1 MTRRALLIGSQTFGL
16 TGCDADI
23 ALVQRLLGDQG
34 FEPIQTLTGEAATRE
49 GIVTAV
55 EEVIATAGGDDAV
68 VLYYSGH
75 GGRLAHP
82 DWEARQAK
90 GLPAH
95 LQFIVP
101 WDIEGSTEDD
111 FRGLLA
117 EELSELQWRLTERTR
132 NVTTILDCCHS
143 GYMARNVDLV
153 PKAISRTFPIEGLL
167 GRVAALPAAHRDGGR
182 DTNPNA
188 VRIVA
193 CQPEQSAYERNSEL
207 EGGRHGVL
215 TESLAALLGDAG
227 AGALSWTVIG
237 TLVRSRVVG
246 LAPQQPEIE
255 GPADRLP
262 FSLEVRERPQAY
274 PVHLDDGEVTIE
286 AATLLGIT
294 VGDRFRLISPDGQ
307 TTLGT
312 ADVGELD
319 GDLAILE
326 VDGIDVPEGSDAAPI
341 EISLPRRP
349 VRVDVPEERTAA
361 LVGLIDDSPRLRL
374 AEGEEPVLAT
384 IRADDGLVVE
394 DAAGLRPRTA
404 VPADDDAGRRE
415 AVKIVELLAA
425 ADRMRTLASG
435 QGAAALDVPVELEL
449 VRHVDGRH
457 EPCRLNGE
465 RLFEGDRAS
474 LTVRNRGSSE
484 IFFWLFDVGVSN
496 RTTLVTNDAPSGA
509 RLAPAGSPGDSRT
522 IGGDGG
528 TALEWPGDV
537 PHDAGRAELFV
548 VIVADRQQ
556 NLRPLETVSGT
567 ARSAPGE
574 VASTLDALLEE
585 ARSGTREFP
594 AEANG
599 VPQIRY
605 RVERVEFFLEPRAR
619 PRLSEPVFEIDD
631 LPDPSVRAL
640 LPRAATPPPGKV
652 AVRLVEMT
660 IRKNR
665 ALFRAAVRVDALV
678 VTRGPDGGAGI
689 AYPTTFRFPNIGDET
704 ALPLDN
710 IRLYDGEVRDFLDLA
725 LWVNRDDTKGKDLA
739 ELFSGELGKPEVKSA
754 LTALGGLV
762 VAAPQAALAFG
773 AVAAVATLVTVGA
786 RLVQVATGKEIGTYR
801 TSKLAF
807 EQFGVGRT
815 PPGGRRQAQDVEFA
829 YEVVEIE

>member
-16 TGCDADI
+16 TGCDADV
-23 ALVQRLLGDQG
+23 ALVKGLLGEQG
-34 FEPIQTLTGEAATRE
+34 FDTIQTLTGETASRE
-49 GIVTAV
+49 GIVTAI
-55 EEVIATAGGDDAV
+55 EALIAAAGSEDAV

-82 DWEARQAK
+82 DWEARQAA
-90 GLPAH
+90 GLPGH

-101 WDIEGSTEDD
+101 WDIEGSTDDD

-153 PKAISRTFPIEGLL
+153 PKAISRSFPIEGLL
-167 GRVAALPAAHRDGGR
+167 ARVAALPVAHRDGGR

-227 AGALSWTVIG
+227 IGGLSWTVLG
-237 TLVRSRVVG
+237 TLVRSRVVA

-262 FSLEVRERPQAY
+262 FTLDVRRRPQAY
-274 PVHLDDGEVTIE
+274 PVHIDDGEVTIE
-286 AATLLGIT
+286 AATLLGIAA
-294 VGDRFRLISPDGQ
+294 GDRFRLVSPDGK

-312 ADVGELD
+312 AEVGEVD
-319 GDLAILE
+319 GDLALLE
-326 VDGIDVPEGSDAAPI
+326 VGGGEVPEGSDAVPI
-341 EISLPRRP
+341 ETSLPRRA
-349 VRVDVPEERTAA
+349 VRIDAPKETTAA
-361 LVGLIDDSPRLRL
+361 LAGLIDDSPRLRI
-374 AEGEEPVLAT
+374 AEGDEPVLAT
-384 IRADDGLVVE
+384 IRADAGLVVE
-394 DAAGLRPRTA
+394 DSAGLRPRA
-404 VPADDDAGRRE
+404 PVHADDNGRRE
-415 AVKIVELLAA
+415 TVQVVELIAA
-425 ADRMRTLASG
+425 AERMRTLASG
-435 QGAAALDVPVELEL
+435 QGGAALDVPVELEL
-449 VRHVDGRH
+449 VRHVDGSR

-474 LTVRNRGSSE
+474 LTVRNRGNSE

-496 RTTLVTNDAPSGA
+496 RTTLVTNDSPSGA
-509 RLAPAGSPGDSRT
+509 RLAPAGMPGDSRT
-522 IGGDGG
+522 IGGKDG
-528 TALEWPGDV
+528 TAFEWPADV
-537 PHDAGRAELFV
+537 PRDAGRAELFV

-556 NLRPLETVSGT
+556 NLRPLETVSGA
-567 ARSAPGE
+567 ARQAPGAP
-574 VASTLDALLEE
+574 ASTLDALLEE

-594 AEANG
+594 ADDNG

-605 RVERVEFFLEPRAR
+605 RVERVEFFLEPSAR

-640 LPRAATPPPGKV
+640 LPRSATPPPGKV

-660 IRKNR
+660 VRKNR

-689 AYPTTFRFPNIGDET
+689 AYPTTFRFPNIGDAT

-710 IRLYDGEVRDFLDLA
+710 VRLYDGEVRDFLDLA

-739 ELFSGELGKPEVKSA
+739 ELFSGELGKPEVKGA

-807 EQFGVGRT
+807 ERFGVGRT